1 MFKKRFKVSIQAL
14 VANKD
19 KRNIVNILKQLYN
32 ESEVNKLLS
41 AHSEIRHDKL
51 TSCKDSIYT
60 LISDEE
66 GEIPIL
72 ACHEAKGNILELF
85 PSIYTLF
92 KVPNIVPT
100 VFYLKPGVESYIQ
113 NGADLMWPGIERV
126 EYNPIIAEEEKEIEE
141 TKGIKL

>member
-1 MFKKRFKVSIQAL
+1 MFKKRFKVSVQTL

-19 KRNIVNILKQLYN
+19 KRNLVNILKQLYN
-32 ESEVNKLLS
+32 EPEVNKLVNP
-41 AHSEIRHDKL
+41 HSEIRQDKL

-72 ACHEAKGNILELF
+72 ACHEAKGSILELF
-85 PSIYTLF
+85 PSVYTLF
-92 KVPNIVPT
+92 KVPHLVPT
-100 VFYLKPGVESYIQ
+100 AFYLKTGVESYIQ

-126 EYNPIIAEEEKEIEE
+126 EYNPIVLDEEEVEE
-141 TKGIKL
+141 NKGN